1 MSSLNLAMPS
11 ASIAIARLVNTGTDH
26 FAIWVVKA
34 PYPSGYVLRD
44 CVFSAEL
51 NQVWREWQQMFAGH
65 SLLNVTSASKPPSSV
80 NSLPL
85 AVIPTAEGQTTSPYS
100 SRLMQSLGINLW
112 RWIFDGAILS
122 SWERSRG
129 IAMGQQSQLRFR
141 LEIRDPDLIALPWEI
156 MQGEVGQSAISLS
169 QDVLFSRTI
178 SEVEPLPELRP
189 DRAVNILLVLG
200 HDHKL
205 QLDQE
210 ASLLK
215 KILLEGRPLGKT
227 AAGYAACTVKTLVQP
242 TRTELIQEL
251 ETKAYNVFFYAGHG
265 LPDPDGGSLFLGNQ
279 LKINGIELAQVLTR
293 TGIKLGVFNA
303 CWGAQPAAI
312 NHQAIP
318 NSSLAEVLIR
328 HGLPAVLG
336 MRDEIA
342 DAESHSFIQSFASSL
357 RSRKLIDEAV
367 AVARQELLTLY
378 KFNQPA
384 WTLPVLYLH
393 PDFDGELIKGVDV
406 GVTELPDTAISG
418 IAAPVN
424 TAYLRCLGRAE
435 PSLSPGGKTWF
446 LRPGVTR
453 IGRTKDNDIV
463 IPEIYIS
470 KRHAEILCRN
480 TLNETTSMTTY
491 YLQDLSTYGT
501 TWYLSPNGWQQ
512 ILREEVPLTSG
523 MQLMFGSSKGEIW
536 EFIEQNSGVTESGVK
551 TV

>member
-1 MSSLNLAMPS
+1 MSSPNLAMPS

-26 FAIWVVKA
+26 FAIWVVQA

-51 NQVWREWQQMFAGH
+51 NQVWRDWQQMFAGH
-65 SLLNVTSASKPPSSV
+65 NLLDVTSGSTSPLV
-80 NSLPL
+80 NGLPL
-85 AVIPTAEGQTTSPYS
+85 AVISPAEGQNTSPYS

-129 IAMGQQSQLRFR
+129 MAMGQQTQLRFR

-156 MQGEVGQSAISLS
+156 MQREVGQSAISLS

-178 SEVEPLPELRP
+178 SAVEPLPELRT

-200 HDHKL
+200 HNHKL

-215 KILLEGRPLGKT
+215 KTLLEGHPGGKT
-227 AAGYAACTVKTLVQP
+227 AAGYAPCTVKTLIQP
-242 TRTELIQEL
+242 TKAELIQEL
-251 ETKAYNVFFYAGHG
+251 ETKVHNVFFYAGHG
-265 LPDPDGGSLFLGNQ
+265 LPDPDGGSLFLGNE

-303 CWGAQPAAI
+303 CWGAQPAAV

-318 NSSLAEVLIR
+318 ASSLAEVLIR
-328 HGLPAVLG
+328 HGVPAVLG

-342 DAESHSFIQSFASSL
+342 DVESHSFIQTFASSL

-367 AVARQELLTLY
+367 ATARQELLTLY

-393 PDFDGELIKGVDV
+393 PDFDGELIKDVDE
-406 GVTELPDTAISG
+406 GVTELPNTAISDLVTP
-418 IAAPVN
+418 IN
-424 TAYLRCLGRAE
+424 TAYLR
-435 PSLSPGGKTWF
+435 SLTPGGKIWL
-446 LRPGVTR
+446 LRSGVTR
-453 IGRTKDNDIV
+453 IGRTKENDII

-470 KRHAEILCRN
+470 RHHAEILCRK
-480 TLNETTSMTTY
+480 TLKENTSMTTY

-536 EFIEQNSGVTESGVK
+536 EFIREDSISRGAGPAPKSQE
-551 TV
+551 

>member
-1 MSSLNLAMPS
+1 MSSPNLAMPS

-26 FAIWVVKA
+26 FAIWVVQA

-51 NQVWREWQQMFAGH
+51 NQVWRDWQQMFAGH
-65 SLLNVTSASKPPSSV
+65 NLLDVTSGSTSPLV
-80 NSLPL
+80 NGLPL
-85 AVIPTAEGQTTSPYS
+85 AVISPAEGQNTSPYS

-129 IAMGQQSQLRFR
+129 MAMGQQTQLRFR

-156 MQGEVGQSAISLS
+156 MQPEAGQSAMSLS
-169 QDVLFSRTI
+169 QDILFSRTI
-178 SEVEPLPELRP
+178 REVEPLPELRT

-215 KILLEGRPLGKT
+215 KILLAGRPVGKT
-227 AAGYAACTVKTLVQP
+227 AAGYAPCTVKTLVQP
-242 TRTELIQEL
+242 TKTELIQEL
-251 ETKAYNVFFYAGHG
+251 ETKIYNVFFYAGHG
-265 LPDPDGGSLFLGNQ
+265 LPDPDGGSLFLGNE

-303 CWGAQPAAI
+303 CWGAQPAAT

-318 NSSLAEVLIR
+318 ASSLAEVLIR
-328 HGLPAVLG
+328 HGVPAVLG
-336 MRDEIA
+336 MRDQIA
-342 DAESHSFIQSFASSL
+342 DAESYSFIQTFAANL

-367 AVARQELLTLY
+367 AAARQELLTLY

-393 PDFDGELIKGVDV
+393 PDFDGELIKGVDE
-406 GVTELPDTAISG
+406 GVTELPDPAISG
-418 IAAPVN
+418 IATPVN
-424 TAYLRCLGRAE
+424 TAYLRCLGRAKA
-435 PSLSPGGKTWF
+435 SLSPGEKTWL

-463 IPEIYIS
+463 IPELYIS
-470 KRHAEILCRN
+470 KRHAEILCRH
-480 TLNETTSMTTY
+480 TLNETTSMITY
-491 YLQDLSTYGT
+491 YLQDFSTYGT

-512 ILREEVPLTSG
+512 ILREEVALTSG
-523 MQLMFGSSKGEIW
+523 MQLMFGSSQGDIW
-536 EFIEQNSGVTESGVK
+536 EFIREECSKSQD
-551 TV
+551 